1 MLQAASRL
9 HLCRQMQKTLLILVA
24 LIAVTHPAR
33 AQSPT
38 SPPLF
43 TKGDAFWAAAFVVG
57 SVALST
63 ADVRIAAVLNDST
76 RRSEGRDRFARNF
89 AKVQEGTLFVGN
101 MALWG
106 IARLARLPA
115 MADITFH
122 AAEAVVVG
130 SAASQMIRGP
140 LGRSR
145 PHVTNHTDQYDFKP
159 FNGFRDF
166 DHRAFPSIHTASAF
180 AVATVYAL
188 ETRRRAPR
196 ATWIVAPI
204 AYTLAAGPALS
215 RMYTGQHWASD
226 ILGGAIMGTFA
237 GMKMVRY
244 NHDVRP
250 NNRVNRFF
258 LGARNVQVGLGSG
271 SVSASFATQF

>member
-9 HLCRQMQKTLLILVA
+9 HVCRQMQKTLLVLVA

-33 AQSPT
+33 AQNPT